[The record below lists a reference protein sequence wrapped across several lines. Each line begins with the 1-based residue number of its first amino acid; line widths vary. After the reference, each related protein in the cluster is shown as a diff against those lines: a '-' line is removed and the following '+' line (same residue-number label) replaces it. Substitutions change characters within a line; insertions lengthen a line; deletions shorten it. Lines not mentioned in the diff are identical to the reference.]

1 MCWNETVSL
10 NTFLFS
16 LFGINFA
23 YFNNVINGY
32 EYLFYYSFISMQL
45 LEYFAWKYLNN
56 KKINRLLSQLGMF
69 LIIIQ
74 PILFILIPNNLEFNI
89 KASLI
94 TLYILFFVMYLVF
107 YGVFRNIDFSMVRA
121 SNGHLAWNWLSNA
134 PYSNLIWV
142 SFLLVV
148 LLLIKKYFLFAMYL
162 ITFLAIY
169 YTYYKSKTWGSLWC
183 WIANMMAIF
192 LIVRTFFKS
201 SIPSFLVINP
211 NIK

>member
-23 YFNNVINGY
+23 YFNSVINGY

-45 LEYFAWKYLNN
+45 LEYFAWKHLNN
-56 KKINRLLSQLGMF
+56 KKINRLLSQLGLF

-74 PILFILIPNNLEFNI
+74 PILFILIPDNLKFNI

-94 TLYILFFVMYLVF
+94 TLYIIFFVMFLLF
-107 YGVFRNIDFSMVRA
+107 YGVSTNIDFSMVKA
-121 SNGHLAWNWLSNA
+121 SNGHLAWNWLKNA
-134 PYSNLIWV
+134 PYGNSIWL

-148 LLLIKKYFLFAMYL
+148 LLLIKKYFLFTMYST
-162 ITFLAIY
+162 TFLAIY

-201 SIPSFLVINP
+201 SIPSYLVIND
-211 NIK
+211 KV

>member
-23 YFNNVINGY
+23 YFNSVINGY

-45 LEYFAWKYLNN
+45 LEYFAWKHLNN
-56 KKINRLLSQLGMF
+56 KKINRLLSQFGLF
-69 LIIIQ
+69 FIIIQ
-74 PILFILIPNNLEFNI
+74 PILFILIPNNLKFNI

-94 TLYILFFVMYLVF
+94 TCYILFFVMFLLF
-107 YGVFRNIDFSMVRA
+107 YGVFTNIDFSMVKA
-121 SNGHLAWNWLSNA
+121 SNDHLAWNWLNF
-134 PYSNLIWV
+134 PVVIIFIWV
-142 SFLLVV
+142 SFLLTV
-148 LLLIKKYFLFAMYL
+148 LLLIKKYFLF
-162 ITFLAIY
+162 IIHVIVFFAIY
-169 YTYYKSKTWGSLWC
+169 YTYYKTNTWGSLWC

-201 SIPSFLVINP
+201 SIPNYLVIN
-211 NIK
+211 NKV

>member
-23 YFNNVINGY
+23 YFNSVINGY

-45 LEYFAWKYLNN
+45 LEYFAWKHLNN
-56 KKINRLLSQLGMF
+56 KKINRLLSQLGLF
-69 LIIIQ
+69 LIAMQ
-74 PILFILIPNNLEFNI
+74 PILLILIPNNLNTSI

-94 TLYILFFVMYLVF
+94 TCYILFFVMFLLF
-107 YGVFRNIDFSMVRA
+107 YGVSTNIDFSMVKA
-121 SNGHLAWNWLSNA
+121 SNGHLAWNWLNF
-134 PYSNLIWV
+134 PVVIIFIWV
-142 SFLLVV
+142 SFLLTV
-148 LLLIKKYFLFAMYL
+148 LLLIKKYILFTIHL
-162 ITFLAIY
+162 IVFIAIY
-169 YTYYKSKTWGSLWC
+169 YTYYKTNTWGSLWC

-201 SIPSFLVINP
+201 SIPNYLVIN
-211 NIK
+211 NKV

>member
-89 KASLI
+89 KALLI